1 MGSGGCRTRVRMAG
15 CPSRIPVRRGVKVG
29 SRAGQTQ
36 CCHPGHPS
44 LSPRWWGGGGHH
56 PLPSA
61 LAQPVW
67 KTMLPTHV
75 WGRLLRQPNDQN
87 WNSLLPTIW
96 APLGVLVGHIPA
108 PWRSIPENG
117 CLL

>member
-1 MGSGGCRTRVRMAG
+1 M
-15 CPSRIPVRRGVKVG
+15 
-29 SRAGQTQ
+29 
-36 CCHPGHPS
+36 
-44 LSPRWWGGGGHH
+44 
-56 PLPSA
+56 PSA

-108 PWRSIPENG
+108 PWRSLPENG